1 MSAKPTKTTLFYR
14 WPKIEYRFRPRS
26 TADNRVK
33 GAALIMTVWII
44 ALASALALNY
54 SMTVRSDTKSV
65 AFGLASAQAR
75 AAAEAGFWRAVYALM
90 TPEQSWPTNGT
101 TVDFSFGSAEVN
113 VMTQDLSGLADL
125 NSAPPKLLEVL
136 INHALQEPERAMQI
150 AARIADWRDRDDR
163 TRAAGA
169 ENEDYVASSLNY
181 TVKNA
186 PFNARE
192 ELQLVLGV
200 SMADYNAIAP
210 FVTVHSQKT
219 SIDLA
224 VAPRYV
230 TNALLKFDRT
240 DPMQTSKGNQGLEQN
255 TTPHSYRGRRVANFE
270 IRVQASVN
278 NVISRLSASVE
289 IDPSRRSGQWVAILA
304 WRETWPY
311 QIPKV
316 YLNENTSTG

>member
-1 MSAKPTKTTLFYR
+1 
-14 WPKIEYRFRPRS
+14 
-26 TADNRVK
+26 
-33 GAALIMTVWII
+33 MTVWLI
-44 ALASALALNY
+44 ALASVLALNY

-65 AFGLASAQAR
+65 AFGLARAQAR
-75 AAAEAGFWRAVYALM
+75 AAAEAGFWRAISTLM
-90 TPEQSWPTNGT
+90 MPEQSWPTNGT
-101 TVDFSFGSAEVN
+101 VVDFIFGSAKVD

-125 NSAPPKLLEVL
+125 NSASPELLEVL
-136 INHALQEPERAMQI
+136 INHALQEPVRAMQI

-163 TRAAGA
+163 TRPAGA
-169 ENEDYVASSLNY
+169 ENEDYVATGLSY

-200 SMADYNAIAP
+200 SMADYDAIAP

-224 VAPRYV
+224 VAPDYI

-240 DPMQTSKGNQGLEQN
+240 APMKSNKGNQDLEQN
-255 TTPHSYRGRRVANFE
+255 TTPLSYRGRRVANFE
-270 IRVQASVN
+270 IRVEANVN

-289 IDPSRRSGQWVAILA
+289 IDPSRRGGEWIAILA

-311 QIPKV
+311 QIPENHS
-316 YLNENTSTG
+316 NENTSSG